1 MAEQRPR
8 VLFLGRGRYLLPLPA
23 WLAKKWDAIGVEMEY
38 RVVGGAERGSAPNTA
53 TFRLTAP
60 TRPAALDGALFQ
72 ARLPFRIRRHIRE
85 FEPDVIVCADPFICA
100 AALVARRLS
109 RSSVPVIAE
118 VHGDWHTFTR
128 SYGVG
133 ARRLLALPADA
144 VAAAALRRA
153 DATRALSPFT
163 SGLVEQVRGAPANAS
178 FPTYSDLSAFVEHPV
193 APLPEQPVA
202 LFVGVLEA
210 YKNIDGLA
218 QAWRG
223 VAAELP
229 GARLVI
235 VGQGSRQHVVD
246 ALLHDL
252 PGQVEHVPRLGPVD
266 VAAALDRAT
275 LLVLPSWPEGLGR
288 VVIEAFARG
297 RGVVATAAGGILDL
311 VDDGVE
317 GILVPRGDE
326 DALVVA
332 LVRVLSDRE
341 LAARLGAAAHAAY
354 GEWHSTPEQFAHQLR
369 ELVDA
374 TVAGSRD

>member
-1 MAEQRPR
+1 VSRPR
-8 VLFLGRGRYLLPLPA
+8 VLFVSRSRYSLPLPG
-23 WLAKKWDAIGVEMEY
+23 WLAKKWDAIGDELDY
-38 RVVGGAERGSAPNTA
+38 RVLGGARRGSAPSTEL
-53 TFRLTAP
+53 FRLSAP
-60 TRPAALDGALFQ
+60 SRFAALDGALSQ
-72 ARLPFRIRRHIRE
+72 ARLPFRISRHLRD
-85 FEPDVIVCADPFICA
+85 FEPDVVICADPFITA
-100 AALVARRLS
+100 AALAARRLA

-118 VHGDWHTFTR
+118 VHGDWRTFTR

-133 ARRLLALPADA
+133 ARRCLALPADA
-144 VAAAALRRA
+144 AAAAAVRRA

-163 SGLVEQVRGAPANAS
+163 SGLVEEVRGEPATAS
-178 FPTYSDLSAFVEHPV
+178 FATYSDLTAFVEHPV
-193 APLPEQPVA
+193 VPLPEQQVA
-202 LFVGVLEA
+202 LFVGVLEL

-218 QAWRG
+218 AAWRR

-246 ALLHDL
+246 ELLRDL
-252 PGQVEHVPRLGPVD
+252 PEQVEQRPRLSPAE
-266 VAAALDRAT
+266 VAAAFDNAT

-317 GILVPRGDE
+317 GILVPRADE
-326 DALVVA
+326 DALVAA

-341 LAARLGAAAHAAY
+341 LAARLGVAAHAAY
-354 GEWHSTPEQFAHQLR
+354 DEWHSTPEQFARQLR
-369 ELVDA
+369 ALVDEVIGRA
-374 TVAGSRD
+374 